1 MTTKYRI
8 ITGFAVMMI
17 LLAGLVFLGLTSIQ
31 TSSSEFTEYQ
41 RLSVFNVTVNDLET
55 AINGVT
61 SNMYQYI
68 DGGNEEVLKEAE
80 SDLIAAEKQITIAKD
95 VVYLQKHEDTLDALE
110 KELKSAR
117 IQLAEVQASFTGSKA
132 QFNDTVIPAANRIR
146 ESLSGMTQQ
155 ALSVSNAAALGRVS
169 EAWAEISAS
178 LLNISR
184 FSASRLP
191 ADAKAAGEHLKNTSA
206 RLDELKAVLTTE
218 NGRETYDTVAKAH
231 EEVQA
236 AFQKMV
242 AMCNTVQSDLN
253 SIDELMTGIR
263 SQTSALNDEVDAQ
276 MASYG
281 KSTLERNES
290 AQSKMSLTGLGGI
303 VFGSLIAAFIVF
315 GLIRVLR
322 DLSGFANAVAK
333 GDFAYTI
340 KVTEGGEIGGMISA
354 MRQTPAVFE
363 RVMHEADEL
372 SKKVLAG
379 SFRDR
384 MDSTQFSGAFAD
396 LTKEFNL
403 VGSAYTQVIDS
414 MQIPIIT
421 CDGKGKALFLNSAAQ
436 KLVGGDLVGV
446 DCDELLKT
454 EKKRAE
460 EPLRRT
466 ALTKN
471 SAVMEERVL
480 HPQGRRM
487 DALVTA
493 MPLHD
498 IKGAPV
504 SSLELLNDIT
514 ELKAK
519 QNTMLK
525 VAQDASGIAD
535 RVAAASEELAAQVE
549 QISRGAEVQRTRVES
564 TASAMTEMNAT
575 VLEVARSAG
584 QASEQ
589 SEGTRQKAEG
599 GASLV
604 NRVVNAI
611 NRVNAVANTL
621 QENMKELGAQAES
634 IGGVMNVISDIADQ
648 TNLLALNAAI
658 EAARAGEA
666 GRGFAVVADE
676 VRKLAE
682 KTMSATKEVGDNI
695 NAIQQSARTN
705 IDEVGNAVENIME
718 ATALADSSGQALHE
732 IVELA
737 SANSSV
743 VASIATAAEQQSATS
758 EEINSAVEEI
768 NRIVA
773 ETSSGIMQSSAA
785 VQDLSRTAQ
794 ELRRVMEGLR

>member
-1 MTTKYRI
+1 
-8 ITGFAVMMI
+8 MML
-17 LLAGLVFLGLTSIQ
+17 LLAGLVILGFTSIQ
-31 TSSSEFTEYQ
+31 TSSAEFREYQ
-41 RLSVFNVTVNDLET
+41 RLAMFNVAMSDLGT
-55 AINGVT
+55 ATNGVM

-68 DGGNEEVLKEAE
+68 DDSNEENLVRAEA
-80 SDLIAAEKQITIAKD
+80 DLAAAEKQIGIARD
-95 VVYLQKHEDTLDALE
+95 LASSQKRRDTLDELE
-110 KELKSAR
+110 RGIKTAR
-117 IQLAEVQASFTGSKA
+117 TGLAEVKVSFTGSNT
-132 QFNDTVIPAANRIR
+132 QFFKTVIPASDKIR
-146 ESLSGMTQQ
+146 ESLESMARQ
-155 ALSVSNAAALGRVS
+155 ALSVSNGEALVRIS

-178 LLNISR
+178 LLNITR
-184 FSASRLP
+184 FSFSRLP
-191 ADAKAAGEHLKNTSA
+191 GDAKAAGEHLKSTSA
-206 RLDELKAVLTTE
+206 KLDELEAILTTE
-218 NGRETYDTVAKAH
+218 NGKKTYAAVAKAH
-231 EEVQA
+231 AEMQD
-236 AFQKMV
+236 AFEKMV
-242 AMCNTVQSDLN
+242 TMGNTVQNNLN
-253 SIDELMTGIR
+253 SIDTLLASVLTRVI
-263 SQTSALNDEVDAQ
+263 ALNTEVDEH
-276 MASYG
+276 MADYG
-281 KSTLERNES
+281 ASTLEHNES
-290 AQSKMSLTGLGGI
+290 AQSKMSLVGLGGV
-303 VFGSLIAAFIVF
+303 VFGLLIAAFIVF

-322 DLSGFANAVAK
+322 DLSGFAAAVAR

-340 KVTEGGEIGGMISA
+340 KVTERGEIGAMISA
-354 MRQTPAVFE
+354 MRQIPAVFE
-363 RVMHEADEL
+363 RVMREADEL
-372 SKKVLAG
+372 CKKVLAG
-379 SFRDR
+379 SFRER
-384 MDSTQFSGAFAD
+384 MDPAQFSGSFSD
-396 LTKEFNL
+396 LTKQVNL
-403 VGSAYTQVIDS
+403 VGNAYTQVIDS
-414 MQIPIIT
+414 MQMPIIT
-421 CDGKGKALFLNSAAQ
+421 CDGRGRTLFLNTAAQ
-436 KLVGGDLVGV
+436 KVVGGDHAGV

-454 EKKRAE
+454 EKKSSE
-460 EPLRRT
+460 EPLRRI

-471 SAVMEERVL
+471 GAIMEERVL
-480 HPQGRRM
+480 YPQGQRM

-498 IKGAPV
+498 IKGAPI
-504 SSLELLNDIT
+504 SSLEILNDIT

-549 QISRGAEVQRTRVES
+549 QISHGAEVQRSRVES

-611 NRVNAVANTL
+611 NRVNVVANTL
-621 QENMKELGAQAES
+621 QDNMKELGAQAES

-695 NAIQQSARTN
+695 NAIQQSARVN
-705 IDEVGNAVENIME
+705 IDEVGNAVENITE
-718 ATALADSSGQALHE
+718 ATGLAGSSGQALKE

-737 SANSSV
+737 AANSSV

-758 EEINSAVEEI
+758 EEINSAVDEI

-773 ETSSGIMQSSAA
+773 ETSGGIMQSAAA